1 MNYARSSKRSASA
14 VHGYLL
20 IDHFDWIIVAAIL
33 ILTFVAAT
41 SAGLRRGVELMPW
54 PDGLEYAAA
63 GVNLANGRGAVLHFG
78 GYTYPSRYTAGY
90 PLILAFFHR
99 FYGGEFRPLNASLIL
114 GMLSVFGIFMLT
126 RGQFWRLA
134 ATVAALLLALS
145 PVFIT
150 YSSLAMSDVPT
161 LFVTICAAVMLA
173 FATSDYMNQSSSWI
187 RMSAWLVFG
196 LLAGFSTI
204 IRPTNATILVG
215 LALCVVMVPLEKGE
229 LSSLIKAGIAVAIGF
244 AIPVGWQM
252 HQNAINL
259 GSPFA
264 SGYSWW
270 VPEVYGAGGKTF
282 SIAYLFGPTMPRN
295 PHGNVIVYLSTL
307 LGLDGMLGDRGDA
320 RYFLYPFAAA
330 VFAIVGFIAI
340 FRTPGRFAA
349 RRLMWFGLGY
359 LAALTVLYSFY
370 LFTDVAF
377 ILPGAFV
384 LFMAAG
390 AGAAASNRYVPNVI
404 RNPNRS
410 VTKIAAAASVIVL
423 DILLVVS
430 LATEAAVRLS
440 AQPAS
445 SAMVESLAS
454 LDSSVPRDAT
464 VISNISLQFLDL
476 YLGEDRRYVGL
487 NSLDPGER
495 FTDYHLHRLYEK
507 RATGWTGP
515 VPQVV
520 FDGGQMDKKAADAIA
535 SAVAGKTPVY
545 LIVAAP
551 ESQQYADVLKGEL
564 DALQR
569 RFAIEPVSQNEA
581 VAVYRLTASQVGIG
595 DLYHLLWSCDES
607 TTTGSFV
614 PSNFVF

>member
-1 MNYARSSKRSASA
+1 MNHPRSSKQSASA

-33 ILTFVAAT
+33 ILTFVMAT

-99 FYGGEFRPLNASLIL
+99 LYGGEFRPLNAALIL
-114 GMLSVFGIFMLT
+114 GMLSVFGIFMLA

-145 PVFIT
+145 PIFIT
-150 YSSLAMSDVPT
+150 YSSLVMSDVPT

-173 FATSDYMNQSSSWI
+173 VATSDYMNQSSSWM

-215 LALCVVMVPLEKGE
+215 LALCVVMVPLEKGD
-229 LSSLIKAGIAVAIGF
+229 LSVLIKVAIAVALGF
-244 AIPVGWQM
+244 AIPVAWQL
-252 HQNAINL
+252 HQNTIIL

-264 SGYSWW
+264 SGYAWW
-270 VPEVYGAGGKTF
+270 VPEVYGAGGRTF

-295 PHGNVIVYLSTL
+295 PHGNVIVYVTTL
-307 LGLDGMLGDRGDA
+307 LGLDGMLGDPGDS

-340 FRTPGRFAA
+340 FRTPARSAA

-359 LAALTVLYSFY
+359 FAALTGLYCFY

-384 LFMAAG
+384 LFIAAG
-390 AGAAASNRYVPNVI
+390 AGAAAANRYVPAVL
-404 RNPNRS
+404 RNQNRNA
-410 VTKIAAAASVIVL
+410 TKIAAAASVIVL
-423 DILLVVS
+423 DLLLVVS

-454 LDSSVPRDAT
+454 LDSSLPPDST
-464 VISNISLQFLDL
+464 IISNISLQFLDL
-476 YLGEDRRYVGL
+476 YLGETRSYVGL

-507 RATGWTGP
+507 RAAGWDGP
-515 VPQVV
+515 EPPVV
-520 FDGGQMDKKAADAIA
+520 FEDAQMAAAVTASLASTIDA
-535 SAVAGKTPVY
+535 KTPVFL
-545 LIVAAP
+545 LIAPP
-551 ESQQYADVLKGEL
+551 ESQGYADVLKSEL
-564 DALQR
+564 DQLQEK
-569 RFAIEPVSQNEA
+569 FTVEPVSQNEA
-581 VAVYRLTASQVGIG
+581 VALYRLSARK
-595 DLYHLLWSCDES
+595 
-607 TTTGSFV
+607 
-614 PSNFVF
+614 

>member
-1 MNYARSSKRSASA
+1 M
-14 VHGYLL
+14 
-20 IDHFDWIIVAAIL
+20 IVAAIL
-33 ILTFVAAT
+33 ILTFVMAR

-54 PDGLEYAAA
+54 PDGLEYAAS

-99 FYGGEFRPLNASLIL
+99 LYGAEFRPLNAALIL
-114 GMLSVFGIFMLT
+114 GMLSVFGIFMLA
-126 RGQFWRLA
+126 RGQFWRLS

-150 YSSLAMSDVPT
+150 YSSLVMSDVPT
-161 LFVTICAAVMLA
+161 LFVTICAAVVLRV
-173 FATSDYMNQSSSWI
+173 ATSDYMNQSPTWA
-187 RMSAWLVFG
+187 RMSAWLAFG

-215 LALCVVMVPLEKGE
+215 LVLCVLMVPLEKRD
-229 LSSLIKAGIAVAIGF
+229 LSNLIKVASAVAIGF
-244 AIPVGWQM
+244 AIPVAWQL
-252 HQNAINL
+252 HQNSINL

-264 SGYSWW
+264 SGYAWW
-270 VPEVYGAGGKTF
+270 VPEVYGSGGKTF

-295 PHGNVIVYLSTL
+295 PHGNVIVYFTTL
-307 LGLDGMLGDRGDA
+307 FGLDGMLGDRGDA

-340 FRTPGRFAA
+340 FRAPDRSAA

-359 LAALTVLYSFY
+359 LGALTGLYCFY

-384 LFMAAG
+384 LFIAAG
-390 AGAAASNRYVPNVI
+390 AGAAAANRYVPDVL
-404 RNPNRS
+404 RNRNRS
-410 VTKIAAAASVIVL
+410 AIKIAAAASVIVL
-423 DILLVVS
+423 DLLLFVS
-430 LATEAAVRLS
+430 LASEAAVRLS

-445 SAMVESLAS
+445 SAMVEALES
-454 LDSSVPRDAT
+454 LDSTMPRDSI
-464 VISNISLQFLDL
+464 VVSNIALQFLDL

-507 RATGWTGP
+507 RAAGWNGP
-515 VPQVV
+515 VPPVV
-520 FDGGQMDKKAADAIA
+520 FESAQMAAAVADSLA
-535 SAVAGKTPVY
+535 SAIDAKTPVFL
-545 LIVAAP
+545 LIAPP
-551 ESQQYADVLKGEL
+551 ESQSYADVLKSEL
-564 DALQR
+564 DQLQEK
-569 RFAIEPVSQNEA
+569 FTIEPVSQNEA
-581 VAVYRLTASQVGIG
+581 IAVYRLTGRK
-595 DLYHLLWSCDES
+595 
-607 TTTGSFV
+607 
-614 PSNFVF
+614 

>member
-1 MNYARSSKRSASA
+1 MNYPRSSKQSASA

-20 IDHFDWIIVAAIL
+20 PDHFDWIIVAAIL
-33 ILTFVAAT
+33 ILTFVMAT
-41 SAGLRRGVELMPW
+41 SAGVRRGVELMPW
-54 PDGLEYAAA
+54 PDGLEYAAS

-99 FYGGEFRPLNASLIL
+99 LYGIEFRPLNAALIL
-114 GMLSVFGIFMLT
+114 AMLSVFGVFMLA

-150 YSSLAMSDVPT
+150 YSTLVMSDVPT
-161 LFVTICAAVMLA
+161 LFVTICSAVVLA
-173 FATSDYMNQSSSWI
+173 VATSDYINQSPSWARMSSWL
-187 RMSAWLVFG
+187 AFG

-215 LALCVVMVPLEKGE
+215 LALCVVMVPLEHRDRP
-229 LSSLIKAGIAVAIGF
+229 SLLKTAIAVAIGF
-244 AIPVGWQM
+244 AIPVAWQL
-252 HQNAINL
+252 HQNSINL

-264 SGYSWW
+264 SGYAWW
-270 VPEVYGAGGKTF
+270 VPEVYGSGGKTF

-295 PHGNVIVYLSTL
+295 PHGNVIVYFTTL

-330 VFAIVGFIAI
+330 VFATVGFIAI
-340 FRTPGRFAA
+340 FRAPGRSAT

-359 LAALTVLYSFY
+359 LAALTGLYCFY

-384 LFMAAG
+384 LFIAAG
-390 AGAAASNRYVPNVI
+390 AGAAAANRYIPDVL
-404 RNPNRS
+404 RNRNRS
-410 VTKIAAAASVIVL
+410 ATKLAAAASVIVL
-423 DILLVVS
+423 DLLLIVS

-445 SAMVESLAS
+445 SAMVEALES
-454 LDSSVPRDAT
+454 LDSTMPRDST
-464 VISNISLQFLDL
+464 VVSNISLQFLDL

-507 RATGWTGP
+507 RAAGWNGP
-515 VPQVV
+515 VPTVV
-520 FDGGQMDKKAADAIA
+520 FDGAQMAPAATKSLA
-535 SAVAGKTPVY
+535 SAIDAKAPVFL
-545 LIVAAP
+545 LIAPP
-551 ESQQYADVLKGEL
+551 ESQGYAEVLKSEL
-564 DALQR
+564 DQLQEK
-569 RFAIEPVSQNEA
+569 FTVEPVSQNEA
-581 VAVYRLTASQVGIG
+581 IAVYQLTARK
-595 DLYHLLWSCDES
+595 
-607 TTTGSFV
+607 
-614 PSNFVF
+614 